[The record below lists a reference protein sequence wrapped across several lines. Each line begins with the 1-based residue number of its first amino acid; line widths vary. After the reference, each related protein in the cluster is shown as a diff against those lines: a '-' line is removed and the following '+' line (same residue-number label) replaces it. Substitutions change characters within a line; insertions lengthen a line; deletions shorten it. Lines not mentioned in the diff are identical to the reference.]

1 MLRDA
6 DIAMYRAKGLGR
18 SRFAVFN
25 QEMHAQAAA
34 SLELEGQL
42 RKALGRREFV
52 VHYQPIVNLES
63 GKIISCEAL
72 VRWKHPTRGLL
83 GPGEFISL
91 AEETG
96 VITSLGEWVL
106 QTACQQAK
114 KWQEAGLPA
123 LSVAVNLSARQFRG
137 GGLCDTVKNALEA
150 SALEPERLE
159 LELTES
165 VIMDGAEEAA
175 VTLRTLKGI
184 GVRLSLDDF
193 GTGYSSLSYLKRFP
207 FDTLKMDRSFVSE
220 LPRKS
225 QDAAIATA
233 IISLAHGLNLSVL
246 AEGIETAEQYEFL
259 KGRGCDEAQ
268 GYLMSRPIPAEQFTT
283 LLGEGQGFLLP
294 KGVAAPNRG

>member
-1 MLRDA
+1 VIR
-6 DIAMYRAKGLGR
+6 RACEDLK
-18 SRFAVFN
+18 AW
-25 QEMHAQAAA
+25 QAA
-34 SLELEGQL
+34 
-42 RKALGRREFV
+42 
-52 VHYQPIVNLES
+52 
-63 GKIISCEAL
+63 
-72 VRWKHPTRGLL
+72 GLKV
-83 GPGEFISL
+83 GP
-91 AEETG
+91 
-96 VITSLGEWVL
+96 
-106 QTACQQAK
+106 
-114 KWQEAGLPA
+114 
-123 LSVAVNLSARQFRG
+123 VAVNLSARQFRG

-150 SALEPERLE
+150 SSLEPERLE

-207 FDTLKMDRSFVSE
+207 FDTLKIDRAFVSE

-233 IISLAHGLNLSVL
+233 IITLAHGLNLSVL
-246 AEGIETAEQYEFL
+246 AEGIETPEQYEFL

-283 LLGEGQGFLLP
+283 LLGENQGFLLP